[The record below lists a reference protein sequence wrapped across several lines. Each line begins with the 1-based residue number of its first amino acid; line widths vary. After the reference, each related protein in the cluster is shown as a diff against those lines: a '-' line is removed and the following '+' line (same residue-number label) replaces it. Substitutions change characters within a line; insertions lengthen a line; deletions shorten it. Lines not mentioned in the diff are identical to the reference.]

1 MIEASCH
8 CGAVHMHV
16 ETAPDTV
23 TECNCSICSRT
34 GGLWA
39 YYKPSEVRVEG
50 ETDVYIWG
58 DKSLRLHRCK
68 ICGNVTHWS
77 PIDPALERMGVNTR
91 LMPREIWTAARVRKF
106 DGADTWEE
114 ITD

>member
-8 CGAVHMHV
+8 CGAVHLYV
-16 ETAPDTV
+16 ESAPDTV

-39 YYKPSEVRVEG
+39 YYRPSDVRIEG

-68 ICGNVTHWS
+68 TCGNVTHWS
-77 PIDPALERMGVNTR
+77 PVDPALERMGVNTR

-106 DGADTWEE
+106 DGADTWQE
-114 ITD
+114 IAD